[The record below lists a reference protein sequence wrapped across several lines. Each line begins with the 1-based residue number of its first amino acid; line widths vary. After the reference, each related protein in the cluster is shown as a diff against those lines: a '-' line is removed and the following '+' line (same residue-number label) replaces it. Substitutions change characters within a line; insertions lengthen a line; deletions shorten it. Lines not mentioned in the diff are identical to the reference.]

1 MRYRLDKGL
10 LETEATGLRTA
21 ADELSWTGARVLSVL
36 ATAGRH
42 SSSSAALSGVVESMS
57 DRAADLATR
66 VRLLRL
72 AEERILLETDL
83 ATLTCLPDEGST
95 DRAAEVERRLLEV
108 TLAEVEVQL
117 ESAHGLP
124 GGDPAALELVA
135 ALEALDAAIS
145 WNLHRS
151 PHQPVPDSPVVD
163 RSVAAIRA
171 DLNESWF
178 GDVSRKEL
186 LSIGGTLADLDQPE
200 FDAVIATL
208 SDDELYR
215 WFHELDGIRGGNL
228 SEAEEAE
235 LFTMLTTR
243 GSAATSWRLA
253 QAEHGTRFHHLAA
266 AMATHPD
273 PATRLDFLLL
283 AAADPTDP
291 DHAIAAL
298 SGLDSLD
305 PAWQTVTAT
314 QLGPKTLD
322 VLSGTLVTYLDEIDP
337 SRDDAIPIEFLEGI
351 WDGTWEIGSAVAGLT
366 IQGLWDRHAFREH
379 WAGLGGGIALLFRDP
394 KAFVSALIDLEGLK
408 ANPTHWAG
416 SLIPDIAAIALSGG
430 AAAAA
435 RTGKLG
441 TTLTRLT
448 TKLDDLKALA
458 ATRSATTATRRLSR
472 GADGWFGTHPVELRT
487 RSFGSATRATGR
499 NVRSVQTR
507 VRGGEEASIAFFQE
521 QTGVRVHSVS
531 TPKVELVDG
540 VRFTLRPSKDGTPTV
555 EVFDPQAATV
565 EKIRFVEGA
574 GP

>member
-1 MRYRLDKGL
+1 MAYRFDKGL

-21 ADELSWTGARVLSVL
+21 ADELSWTGTRVLSVL

-83 ATLTCLPDEGST
+83 ATLTCLPDQGST
-95 DRAAEVERRLLEV
+95 DRAAEAERRLLEV

-124 GGDPAALELVA
+124 GGDPAALELVG
-135 ALEALDAAIS
+135 ALEALAAAIS

-151 PHQPVPDSPVVD
+151 PHQPVPDSAVVD

-178 GDVSRKEL
+178 GDVSREEL
-186 LSIGGTLADLDQPE
+186 LSIGETLADLDQPE

-243 GSAATSWRLA
+243 GAAATSWRLA
-253 QAEHGTRFHHLAA
+253 QAERGTRFHHLAA

-283 AAADPTDP
+283 AAADA

-298 SGLDSLD
+298 SVLDSLD
-305 PAWQTVTAT
+305 PAWQTVTAA

-337 SRDDAIPIEFLEGI
+337 SHDDAIPIEFLEGI

-366 IQGLWDRHAFREH
+366 IQGLWDRHAFREN

-416 SLIPDIAAIALSGG
+416 SLVPDIAAVALSGG

-441 TTLTRLT
+441 ATLTRLT

-458 ATRSATTATRRLSR
+458 TTGRTTAAARRLTR
-472 GADGWFGTHPVELRT
+472 GADGWFGTDPVELRT
-487 RSFGSATRATGR
+487 RKKGSFTDVTGTDIR
-499 NVRSVQTR
+499 MVQTEAL
-507 VRGGEEASIAFFQE
+507 GGERAAVAFFRD
-521 QTGVRVHSVS
+521 QTGARVGSV
-531 TPKVELVDG
+531 TTAHVEIVG
-540 VRFTLRPSKDGTPTV
+540 GIRFTLRPSRHGAPTV
-555 EVFDPQAATV
+555 EVFDPQASTV
-565 EKIRFVEGA
+565 EKMRFVRGT